1 MADVGANS
9 VLGLRKEASFGSGGG
24 IDSWQVFES
33 ESIVKSQTFSFND
46 RVRNTPEHVN
56 GRIVHEMVS
65 GQVTFPIS
73 PANPTQWWEAGI
85 GGTGPYTPQIP
96 LSS

>member
-46 RVRNTPEHVN
+46 RVRNTP
-56 GRIVHEMVS
+56 
-65 GQVTFPIS
+65 
-73 PANPTQWWEAGI
+73 
-85 GGTGPYTPQIP
+85 
-96 LSS
+96 